1 MADKHYNQ
9 TPQQTLDGLQ
19 SRAAG
24 LSAGEA
30 RARLEQYGPNRLA
43 EGKKKSVLRVF
54 AEQFKDLLVVILIV
68 AALISMA
75 SGNME
80 STLVIFAVLI
90 LNAVL
95 GTVQY
100 CKAEKSL
107 ESLKAMSAPS
117 AKVLRNGQRIEVPG
131 AEVVPGDIVELEAGD
146 LIVADGRLLNSWALK
161 VNESSLTG
169 ESEAAEKITDAIEG
183 EAALGDQKNM
193 VFSGS

>member
-30 RARLEQYGPNRLA
+30 RARLEQYRPNRLA

-95 GTVQY
+95 GTVQ
-100 CKAEKSL
+100 
-107 ESLKAMSAPS
+107 
-117 AKVLRNGQRIEVPG
+117 
-131 AEVVPGDIVELEAGD
+131 
-146 LIVADGRLLNSWALK
+146 
-161 VNESSLTG
+161 
-169 ESEAAEKITDAIEG
+169 
-183 EAALGDQKNM
+183 
-193 VFSGS
+193 